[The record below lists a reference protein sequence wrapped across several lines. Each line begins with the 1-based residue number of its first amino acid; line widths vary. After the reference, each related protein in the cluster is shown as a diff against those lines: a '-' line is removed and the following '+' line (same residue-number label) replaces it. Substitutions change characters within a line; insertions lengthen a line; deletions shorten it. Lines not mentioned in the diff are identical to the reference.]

1 MARRKHWGFI
11 VLTAFAVLSVV
22 VIIGLHFATQALKS
36 KVEQALGA
44 GSEIGEITVGWTAL
58 EIHRLRIK
66 GPPGWPAADALRA
79 QRIVIVP
86 DLIGLLSSKLRVH
99 RITVEDGYIS
109 VLRTRDGRLRLLPSL
124 LETRAKGGAAPAVAI
139 GTIELRDGVLEFFD
153 ASVRQ
158 PPHKLRLEQLQA
170 EVDNLHVSDLAGR
183 TQIKIDGV
191 VKGVQRDGK
200 LVIDGWA
207 ELADKNSELSTHLQ
221 RVDLKAFEPYL
232 IKATETGVRRGTLDL
247 NLKSTVRRNNL
258 TAPGDLTLSGLELE
272 SSGGA
277 FATFM
282 GVPRNAIVSALK
294 NSKDQIAVHFTLEG
308 DLNDPHFSL
317 NENLATRMG
326 SGIASTL
333 GVSIEGLA
341 RGVGNA
347 AHGVGSTVRKLL
359 GKRAAVGCRLGVGN
373 APAVSSSRFGRIH
386 GLIRAFHQL
395 FAVGAVLRIE
405 RDADA

>member
-1 MARRKHWGFI
+1 MTRRKHWGFI
-11 VLTAFAVLSVV
+11 VLTAFAVLAIAVF
-22 VIIGLHFATQALKS
+22 IGLHFATQALKS

-44 GSEIGEITVGWTAL
+44 DSEIGEITVGWTAL

-109 VLRTRDGRLRLLPSL
+109 VLRARDGRLRLLPSL
-124 LETRAKGGAAPAVAI
+124 LETRAKGGAAQKDAAVPAVAI

-153 ASVRQ
+153 ATVRQ

-170 EVDNLHVSDLAGR
+170 EVDNLHVPDLAGR
-183 TQIKIDGV
+183 TKIKIDGV
-191 VKGVQRDGK
+191 VKGVQRDGT
-200 LVIDGWA
+200 LAIAGWA
-207 ELADKNSELSTHLQ
+207 EPADKNSELSTHLQ

-232 IKATETGVRRGTLDL
+232 IKASETGVRHGTLDFD
-247 NLKSTVRRNNL
+247 LKSTVRRNNL

-282 GVPRNAIVSALK
+282 GMPRNAIVSALK
-294 NSKDQIAVHFTLEG
+294 NNKDQIAVHFTLEG

-317 NENLATRMG
+317 NENLATRLG

-341 RGVGNA
+341 RGVG
-347 AHGVGSTVRKLL
+347 STVRKLF
-359 GKRAAVGCRLGVGN
+359 GK
-373 APAVSSSRFGRIH
+373 
-386 GLIRAFHQL
+386 
-395 FAVGAVLRIE
+395 
-405 RDADA
+405 

>member
-1 MARRKHWGFI
+1 MTGRKHWGLI
-11 VLTAFAVLSVV
+11 VLTAFAVLAIA
-22 VIIGLHFATQALKS
+22 VIIGLHFATQALKG
-36 KVEQALGA
+36 KVEQALGPD
-44 GSEIGEITVGWTAL
+44 SEIGAITVGWTAL
-58 EIHRLRIK
+58 EIDRLRIK

-109 VLRTRDGRLRLLPSL
+109 VLRARDGRLRLLPSL
-124 LETRAKGGAAPAVAI
+124 LETRAKGGAAQKGAAVPVVAI

-153 ASVRQ
+153 ATVRQ

-170 EVDNLHVSDLAGR
+170 EVDNLHVPDLAGR
-183 TQIKIDGV
+183 TKIKINGV
-191 VKGVQRDGK
+191 VKGVQRDGT
-200 LVIDGWA
+200 LAIGGWA
-207 ELADKNSELSTHLQ
+207 ELADKNSELSTRLQ

-232 IKATETGVRRGTLDL
+232 IKASETGVRRGTLDL
-247 NLKSTVRRNNL
+247 DLKSTVRRNNL
-258 TAPGDLTLSGLELE
+258 NAPGDLTLSGLELE

-282 GVPRNAIVSALK
+282 GMPRNAIVSALK

-317 NENLATRMG
+317 NENLATRLG
-326 SGIASTL
+326 SGLAGTL

-347 AHGVGSTVRKLL
+347 AHGVGSTVRKLF
-359 GKRAAVGCRLGVGN
+359 GK
-373 APAVSSSRFGRIH
+373 
-386 GLIRAFHQL
+386 
-395 FAVGAVLRIE
+395 
-405 RDADA
+405 